1 MSTRGY
7 IVFVVLLVAIV
18 LLFAWL
24 SAGLTLLAL
33 NVRFQPKALVHGFSE
48 L

>member
-24 SAGLTLLAL
+24 SAGLTLL
-33 NVRFQPKALVHGFSE
+33 R
-48 L
+48 